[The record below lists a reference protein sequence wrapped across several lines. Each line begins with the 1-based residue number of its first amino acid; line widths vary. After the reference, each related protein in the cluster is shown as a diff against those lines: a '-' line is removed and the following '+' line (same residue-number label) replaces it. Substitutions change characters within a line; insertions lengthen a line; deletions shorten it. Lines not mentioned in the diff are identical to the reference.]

1 MPSIRDSFDQ
11 PSLLEKLYRANKSDF
26 RKSFEELYPELKGHP
41 VAETWK
47 ARLDYWKPNFNW
59 GTKKDRIFL
68 IFLIISAG
76 LFANI
81 PFWMQ
86 WDIDQFYG
94 KNIGFFLFSFTSLL
108 FIYLSPSKKPIIIY
122 SVVTVMGGLY
132 INLAPFES
140 SSVTFQLVV
149 VHLGLVLAGITGVAW
164 LGTNL
169 SNLQQRIEMVK
180 FGANLIIITGLLT
193 LAFGLM
199 TAITFGLYEA
209 IGLDIERV
217 FSTVILPTIGPSIP
231 LISSFILFHN
241 PKIINQISGIIAKL
255 FTPLACLVLLIFI
268 WSYWTGNQDAFE
280 NREALLIFNVLLI
293 GVLVLIFFSVINIQD
308 RNNHSTAIMI
318 LILNALALVVNMIAL
333 SGIVYRLNTYGI
345 TPNRMAILGSNILIL
360 TTLGF
365 TLISL
370 LKVIAKKK
378 NIVYVGLVMV
388 KFLPIYLAWFAI
400 VAITW
405 PLFFGF

>member
-76 LFANI
+76 LFANF

-293 GVLVLIFFSVINIQD
+293 AVLVLIFFSVINIQD

>member
-293 GVLVLIFFSVINIQD
+293 AVLVLIFFSVINIQD

-388 KFLPIYLAWFAI
+388 KFLPIYLEWFAI

>member
-76 LFANI
+76 LFAKI

-193 LAFGLM
+193 LSFGLM

-388 KFLPIYLAWFAI
+388 KFLPIYLEWFAI

>member
-11 PSLLEKLYRANKSDF
+11 PSLLEKLYKANKSDF

-293 GVLVLIFFSVINIQD
+293 AVLVLIFFSVINIQD